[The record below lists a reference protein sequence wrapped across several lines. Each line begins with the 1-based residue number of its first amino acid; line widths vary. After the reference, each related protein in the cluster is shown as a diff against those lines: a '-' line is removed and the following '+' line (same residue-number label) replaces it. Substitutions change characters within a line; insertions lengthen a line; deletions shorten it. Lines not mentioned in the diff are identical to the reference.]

1 MDPALLSAAVLC
13 LVASI
18 FFSIAEGAILFFSR
32 ARLEQR
38 LKSEERMERISRRLT
53 DKDRLL
59 LAAFSLNSL
68 SNIGFVV
75 LMTVLLTQAPEEGGG
90 SPLKA
95 LAWSIAGVLFV
106 GDVAPRAWARRCP
119 ESALMIT
126 LRTMSFIAAAL
137 KYPLILLEAINEVIS
152 RVSGAPPLES
162 ENGELEEQIRS
173 AVSES
178 EMDGEILEEE
188 KEMFDSIF
196 DFIETDVA
204 EIMTPRT
211 DMVCIEVSA
220 GVPEALE
227 LTLEKGFSRLPVY
240 EENRDNIVG
249 LLYIKDLLKYW
260 GKEEASEISLREVLR
275 KPLYVPET
283 KQILELLHEMQEQ
296 RMHMAIVLDEYGGT
310 SGLVTVE
317 DIVEE
322 VVGEIQDEYDRVVEV
337 PLRPIDPHTIEV
349 DAKIH
354 IEDVNEAL
362 DIDLPEDD
370 DYDTIGGF
378 LFSQMG
384 KIPAPGETFTSKG
397 VEFTILDAD
406 ERRIKSLRLTLR
418 QSPEGE
424 D

>member
-13 LVASI
+13 LIGSV
-18 FFSIAEGAILFFSR
+18 FFSISEGAILFFSW

-38 LKSEERMERISRRLT
+38 LKSEKKMEHISRRLT
-53 DKDRLL
+53 NKDRLL

-68 SNIGFVV
+68 FNVAFVV
-75 LMTVLLTQAPEEGGG
+75 LVTVLLTHGPAEGGG
-90 SPLKA
+90 SALKA
-95 LAWSIAGVLFV
+95 LAWSIAGVLIV
-106 GDVAPRAWARRCP
+106 GDVVPRAWAKRSP
-119 ESALMIT
+119 ESALLLT
-126 LRTMSFIAAAL
+126 LRTMCFIAATL
-137 KYPLILLEAINEVIS
+137 KYPLILLEVINEVTG
-152 RVSGAPPLES
+152 RVFGAPPQDR

-178 EMDGEILEEE
+178 EMEGEILEEE
-188 KEMFDSIF
+188 KEMFESIF
-196 DFIETDVA
+196 DFLEADVA

-220 GVPEALE
+220 AVPEALE
-227 LTLEKGFSRLPVY
+227 LTLDKGFSRLPVY

-249 LLYIKDLLKYW
+249 LLYIKDLLKLW
-260 GKEEASEISLREVLR
+260 GKEEASEISLREMLR

-337 PLRPIDPHTIEV
+337 PLRAIDSHTIEV

-362 DIDLPEDD
+362 DIELPEDD
-370 DYDTIGGF
+370 DYETIGGF

-384 KIPAPGETFTSKG
+384 KIPAPGETFTSNG
-397 VEFTILDAD
+397 IEFTILDAD
-406 ERRIKSLRLTLR
+406 ERRIKSLRVTVHP
-418 QSPEGE
+418 SPEGE